1 MPSDPS
7 ASAKGSSSAQDQPP
21 SEAPIFTL
29 VQARSDEGSAEIALI
44 FPNGYTDTLSLERA
58 YDNEEDELNGAN
70 YYYYKG
76 KLAGDPNAC
85 VTATGRVGSE
95 AVEFTIL
102 SDHLEDSR

>member
-1 MPSDPS
+1 MPSNPP
-7 ASAKGSSSAQDQPP
+7 ASPKGSSSAQDQPS

-102 SDHLEDSR
+102 SDHLADSR

>member
-1 MPSDPS
+1 MPSELPPS
-7 ASAKGSSSAQDQPP
+7 PKGPSLAQEQPP

-29 VQARSDEGSAEIALI
+29 VQERSDDGSAEIALI

-58 YDNEEDELNGAN
+58 YDNEEDKLNGAD

-76 KLAGDPNAC
+76 KLAGDPKAC

-102 SDHLEDSR
+102 SDHLADSR